1 MRLTTFT
8 DYSLRV
14 LMYLGVHSAHVATI
28 REIAVAHGVSENHL
42 MKVVQEL
49 GRRGYVDTTRGKGG
63 GLRLARAPEAINLG
77 DVVRETEDDNAFVEC
92 FDSAANACR
101 IAPACRL
108 TGVLRSALAAFFATL
123 DGYTLADLIAPKAR
137 LAKLMPVIVPAP
149 PAARESFRRPLRADS
164 GPMPR
169 VRRARNR

>member
-14 LMYLGVHSAHVATI
+14 LMHLGVHAGRVATI
-28 REIAVAHGVSENHL
+28 HEIAVAHGVSENHL

-49 GRRGYVDTTRGKGG
+49 ARRGYVETTRGKGG

-77 DVVRETEDDNAFVEC
+77 DVVRKTEDDNAFVEC
-92 FDSAANACR
+92 FDGMVNACR

-108 TGVLRSALAAFFATL
+108 TGVLRSALDAFFATL
-123 DGYTLADLIAPKAR
+123 DGYTLADLLVPKAR
-137 LAKLMPVIVPAP
+137 LAQLMIPRSP
-149 PAARESFRRPLRADS
+149 PAAGGASRRPAS
-164 GPMPR
+164 
-169 VRRARNR
+169 RR

>member
-14 LMYLGVHSAHVATI
+14 LMHLGVHAGRVATI
-28 REIAVAHGVSENHL
+28 HEIAVAHGVSENHL

-49 GRRGYVDTTRGKGG
+49 ARRGYVETTRGKGG

-77 DVVRETEDDNAFVEC
+77 DVVRKTEDDNAFVEC
-92 FDSAANACR
+92 FDGMVNACR

-108 TGVLRSALAAFFATL
+108 TGVLRSALDAFFATL
-123 DGYTLADLIAPKAR
+123 DGYTLADLLVPKAR
-137 LAKLMPVIVPAP
+137 LAQLMPVIPRSP
-149 PAARESFRRPLRADS
+149 PAAGGASRRPAS
-164 GPMPR
+164 
-169 VRRARNR
+169 RR